1 MRRES
6 RAPVRQP
13 LRGALCALLA
23 AAALAGCATRSVNV
37 APKPGDPAAYA
48 SWSCDRLWD
57 EIDRV
62 QQDAADVAY
71 AVDTRVGNNVIALGV
86 GVAVFWP
93 ALLAMRPDGPEA
105 QQLAALKGRFEALTA
120 AAEAKSCGPAPEK
133 MAAKRAARMPVAVGD
148 RLVYDL
154 IEPGPGGAHRLDL
167 VVTALRRE
175 QLEVQVDLD
184 GRQIA
189 AGWRQDLTGNAPP
202 ESYPPV
208 VAPRRLLRHSLE
220 LGQVLDGDL
229 AVGEVERPA
238 RVRGQVVAIG
248 PQTVAGHAFDVAV
261 VELFGDAPVGLEET
275 TRLDGVLAVDRNSGV
290 LLRLELH
297 SASPAFSFRRRLVRI
312 EPPPH

>member
-6 RAPVRQP
+6 GGPVRQP
-13 LRGALCALLA
+13 LRGALCALLV

-71 AVDTRVGNNVIALGV
+71 AVDARVGNNVIALGV
-86 GVAVFWP
+86 GVTIFWP

-105 QQLAALKGRFEALTA
+105 EQLAGLKGRFDALTA
-120 AAEAKSCGPAPEK
+120 ASEAKSCGPAPEM
-133 MAAKRAARMPVAVGD
+133 MAAKRAARMPIAVGD
-148 RLVYDL
+148 RLVYDF

-167 VVTALRRE
+167 VITALRRE

-184 GRQIA
+184 GREIA

-202 ESYPPV
+202 GSYPPV
-208 VAPRRLLRHSLE
+208 VTPRRLLRHSLE

-229 AVGEVERPA
+229 AVGDVERPA

-248 PQTVAGHAFDVAV
+248 PQTVAGRAFDVAV

-297 SASPAFSFRRRLVRI
+297 SASPVFSFRRRLARI